1 MNAVEKTTRVCFTC
15 GIEKPLI
22 EFNSN
27 HTCRD
32 GVTRHCKECKK
43 KEYQQKVYGGNR
55 IAKCSHCGN
64 EFDKRGG
71 KKYCS
76 NKCKESA
83 KRKKDRELGKY
94 PKPRTPEQ
102 NAAAAKYARLRRA
115 TEEGRAAMKQARQKW
130 KKGNPDKVNASHRR
144 TTQLRAER
152 EGREYK
158 PIAGQQERQ
167 ELAHQRRKVRNARIA
182 FRQFIEDSSDEEVK
196 CWYAATVKPW
206 LNPRLTASQ
215 QWSVRYQ
222 VDLEF
227 NAREKARL
235 YTKKMRRKHGIAIT
249 NDGTARSDML
259 INARSCLY
267 CGAKFDDRCKPTL
280 DHLIPL
286 IKGGAHS
293 VANLVI
299 CCRACNSRKGKRDFL
314 EFVQT
319 LPDPYQARSLR
330 AWRKLRGAHPQQ
342 RVLIG

>member
-130 KKGNPDKVNASHRR
+130 KKGNPDKVQEQHRLENMR
-144 TTQLRAER
+144 RAESK
-152 EGREYK
+152 GLEYV
-158 PIAGQQERQ
+158 PMAVRQALAYPGQK
-167 ELAHQRRKVRNARIA
+167 ARNARIA
-182 FRQFIEDSSDEEVK
+182 FRQFIGGSSDEEVK
-196 CWYAATVKPW
+196 CWYAATGKPW
-206 LNPRLTASQ
+206 LNPRMTAAEKDK
-215 QWSVRYQ
+215 VRHQFDSEYHIK
-222 VDLEF
+222 
-227 NAREKARL
+227 RRL
-235 YTKKMRRKHGIAIT
+235 YYRDRKTQRRFSIKAT
-249 NDGTARSDML
+249 NDGTLSPQIIKQATH
-259 INARSCLY
+259 CLY
-267 CGAKFDDRCKPTL
+267 CGTAFSLTCKATL
-280 DHLIPL
+280 DHLIP
-286 IKGGAHS
+286 IKKGGSHS
-293 VANLVI
+293 AVNVVV
-299 CCRACNSRKGKRDFL
+299 CCLTCNSRKG
-314 EFVQT
+314 
-319 LPDPYQARSLR
+319 SLDYLDWTESLSEPHRTKAVR
-330 AWRKLRGAHPQQ
+330 AWRKLRGAPPQQ
-342 RVLIG
+342 QELIG